1 MPKKFQK
8 KPKIMELFYI
18 FDVTQL
24 QTKQHNNM
32 KKFISAAFLGLFL
45 VAITASCGSS
55 RAHCDAYSD
64 ASTTTIE
71 QDDIAQL

>member
-1 MPKKFQK
+1 
-8 KPKIMELFYI
+8 
-18 FDVTQL
+18 
-24 QTKQHNNM
+24 M